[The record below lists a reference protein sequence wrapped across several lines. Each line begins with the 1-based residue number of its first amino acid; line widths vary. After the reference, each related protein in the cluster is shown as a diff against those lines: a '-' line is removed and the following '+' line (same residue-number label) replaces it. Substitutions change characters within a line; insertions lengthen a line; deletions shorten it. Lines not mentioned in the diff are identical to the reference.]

1 MTAMHDGERDP
12 LLAGA
17 AANKASSKADE
28 TTFKHEA
35 KVLVSYILPTSAMN
49 FCRYLVMGASLF
61 SISHLG
67 TRELAAA
74 NLGLLTCNIGGYAI
88 VIGLCA

>member
-1 MTAMHDGERDP
+1 MTMDAGERVP
-12 LLAGA
+12 LLAGTA
-17 AANKASSKADE
+17 TSSKPDE

-35 KVLVSYILPTSAMN
+35 RVLATYIIPASAMN

-61 SISHLG
+61 SIAHLG